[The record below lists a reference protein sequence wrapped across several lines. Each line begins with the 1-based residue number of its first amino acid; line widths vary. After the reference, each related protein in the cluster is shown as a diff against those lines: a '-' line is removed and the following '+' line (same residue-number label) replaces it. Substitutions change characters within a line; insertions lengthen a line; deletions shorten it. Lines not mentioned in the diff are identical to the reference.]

1 MYELPDLRID
11 RKSSSTK
18 KNKVILTMTYQEM
31 RSQVKKASKLRDKAA
46 FDELLQVAEPV
57 EQNLIEYQSLR
68 HIS

>member
-46 FDELLQVAEPV
+46 FNELLQVAEPV